1 LSSVKDLPAANIM
14 LEGEWFKQSDT
25 TGFSVEE
32 SVMERFELSLGDSL
46 TFDIGGQKVTQRI
59 SSTRRVNWDNLT
71 PNFFVLVAHGSV
83 DTLPQTLITSL
94 YVPPEDSK
102 LIPELV
108 KKHPSVSAIDI
119 TAIMMQIKDLISK
132 AAMAIQAIF
141 GFTLIAGIIVL
152 FAALQSQKAERRRE
166 LAILKT
172 IGASRTQLKK
182 SILLEFALVG
192 GISGLL
198 AGTFAM
204 ISSNIAAYSLF
215 DLEPTFNAYL
225 IIIGVVSGALLVGI
239 AGYINLRPLLQ
250 VAPAMLFQEH
260 EA

>member
-1 LSSVKDLPAANIM
+1 
-14 LEGEWFKQSDT
+14 
-25 TGFSVEE
+25 
-32 SVMERFELSLGDSL
+32 
-46 TFDIGGQKVTQRI
+46 
-59 SSTRRVNWDNLT
+59 
-71 PNFFVLVAHGSV
+71 
-83 DTLPQTLITSL
+83 
-94 YVPPEDSK
+94 
-102 LIPELV
+102 
-108 KKHPSVSAIDI
+108 
-119 TAIMMQIKDLISK
+119 
-132 AAMAIQAIF
+132 
-141 GFTLIAGIIVL
+141 
-152 FAALQSQKAERRRE
+152 

-172 IGASRTQLKK
+172 IGASRKQLKQT
-182 SILLEFALVG
+182 ILLEFALVG
-192 GISGLL
+192 AISGLL